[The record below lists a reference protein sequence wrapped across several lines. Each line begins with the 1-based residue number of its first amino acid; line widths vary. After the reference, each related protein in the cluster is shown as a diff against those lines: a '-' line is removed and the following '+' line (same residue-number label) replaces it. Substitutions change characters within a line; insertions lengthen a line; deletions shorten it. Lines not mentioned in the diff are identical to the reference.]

1 MVVVYLWS
9 LHMNWIKSFVKLW
22 DLQKSLTSLE
32 LFHPDAF
39 KHRQQVK
46 KHPCEKP
53 TNQKVMTAGKVES
66 CKIFIITFEV
76 IMLLINGKNSSSN
89 KWQFQ
94 SVFNLAILLSL
105 LGSSVPSPMFPCF
118 EVLRLLLL
126 FSDWYKPLDLDL
138 VPSKFWSVNS
148 PDEQL
153 VFC

>member
-1 MVVVYLWS
+1 MIIHVSLNKSSLNKILLKLLIYLFLKNLMVVVYLWS
-9 LHMNWIKSFVKLW
+9 LHMNWVKSFVKLW

-39 KHRQQVK
+39 NHRQQVK
-46 KHPCEKP
+46 KHPSEKP

-94 SVFNLAILLSL
+94 LVFNLAILLSFVGLFCALPHVSL
-105 LGSSVPSPMFPCF
+105 LWSS
-118 EVLRLLLL
+118 
-126 FSDWYKPLDLDL
+126 
-138 VPSKFWSVNS
+138 
-148 PDEQL
+148 
-153 VFC
+153 

>member
-1 MVVVYLWS
+1 MVYLWS
-9 LHMNWIKSFVKLW
+9 LHMSWIKSFVKLW
-22 DLQKSLTSLE
+22 DLQKSLTSWE
-32 LFHPDAF
+32 LLHPDAF
-39 KHRQQVK
+39 NHRQQVK
-46 KHPCEKP
+46 NTRQKP

-94 SVFNLAILLSL
+94 SVFSLAILLSL
-105 LGSSVPSPMFPCF
+105 LGSSFPSPMFPCF

-126 FSDWYKPLDLDL
+126 FSDWCKPLNLDL

-153 VFC
+153 VLC

>member
-1 MVVVYLWS
+1 MIIHISLNKSSLNKILLKLLIYLFLKNLMVVVYLWS
-9 LHMNWIKSFVKLW
+9 LHMNWVKSFVKLW

-39 KHRQQVK
+39 NHRQQVK

-94 SVFNLAILLSL
+94 LVFNLAILLSFVGLFCALPHVSL
-105 LGSSVPSPMFPCF
+105 LWSS
-118 EVLRLLLL
+118 
-126 FSDWYKPLDLDL
+126 
-138 VPSKFWSVNS
+138 
-148 PDEQL
+148 
-153 VFC
+153 